1 MTHSAAFPLA
11 GSPRLAALRAKI
23 GWLCQA
29 IRLLAIGYATLTLWG
44 FYHSWATRS
53 PYELATMRLFG
64 LDVSGASE
72 AQWNAVLAMSLALWL
87 FVAALAFCV
96 WRLFSTYLT
105 GAVFSPEAALWLR
118 RTGIAG
124 LVAIVADFVE
134 RSAVVYTLAAH
145 LPESANA
152 RHMFIRTEDFVHI
165 ILALMLLALAHIQ
178 KTAAEIADDNAQI
191 V

>member
-1 MTHSAAFPLA
+1 MTHSAAFPFA
-11 GSPRLAALRAKI
+11 ESPRFAALRAKI
-23 GWLCQA
+23 GWLCHA
-29 IRLLAIGYATLTLWG
+29 IRTLAIGYAMLTLWG
-44 FYHSWATRS
+44 FYHSWAARS
-53 PYELATMRLFG
+53 PYELTTMRLFG
-64 LDVSGASE
+64 LDVSGASA
-72 AQWNAVLAMSLALWL
+72 AQWNAVLAMSLVLWL

-96 WRLFSTYLT
+96 WRLFSTYLK
-105 GAVFSPEAALWLR
+105 GAVFSLEAALWLR

-124 LVAIVADFVE
+124 LMAIVADFVE

-145 LPESANA
+145 LPESAKA
-152 RHMFIRTEDFVHI
+152 RHMFIGTEDFVHI